1 MNIYEPPLGYSDDIK
16 RECLEL
22 YLNSMGFR
30 AISLVKH
37 VHHTT
42 VIYWVKQLADR
53 LPDAPAESNIPEVTE
68 QGCTS
73 NFRWL
78 KKTTAAKLARV
89 SEIPS

>member
-1 MNIYEPPLGYSDDIK
+1 MTSNENAWNCISLV
-16 RECLEL
+16 L
-22 YLNSMGFR
+22 GFR
-30 AISLVKH
+30 AIERVKQ

-53 LPDAPAESNIPEVTE
+53 LPDAPAESNILEVTE

-78 KKTTAAKLARV
+78 KKTL
-89 SEIPS
+89 I

>member
-1 MNIYEPPLGYSDDIK
+1 MTSNENAWNCISIVWEFI
-16 RECLEL
+16 
-22 YLNSMGFR
+22 

-53 LPDAPAESNIPEVTE
+53 LPDAPAESNILEVTE

-78 KKTTAAKLARV
+78 KKTL
-89 SEIPS
+89 I